1 MLWFVVDVILDKD
14 ASGKPGSGVAGGN
27 LVWLGSYSLC
37 QNMSEAHY
45 CLAPKIT
52 LELKGFVSILHFT
65 NKWNKDYFSQWRLPM
80 LDTHASPLAMD

>member
-1 MLWFVVDVILDKD
+1 M
-14 ASGKPGSGVAGGN
+14 
-27 LVWLGSYSLC
+27 WLGSYSLC

-52 LELKGFVSILHFT
+52 LEFQGFVSIFNFT
-65 NKWNKDYFSQWRLPM
+65 KKWNKDYFSQWRLPM

>member
-1 MLWFVVDVILDKD
+1 MLLFVVDVILDKD

-52 LELKGFVSILHFT
+52 LELTGFVSILHFT
-65 NKWNKDYFSQWRLPM
+65 IKRNGIGITSVSGDFQCLKLT
-80 LDTHASPLAMD
+80 LVH